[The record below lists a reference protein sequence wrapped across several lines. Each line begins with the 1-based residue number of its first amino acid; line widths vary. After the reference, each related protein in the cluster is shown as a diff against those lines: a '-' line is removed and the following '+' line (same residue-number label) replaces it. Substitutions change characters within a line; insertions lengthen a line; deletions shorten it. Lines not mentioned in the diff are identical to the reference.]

1 MRHKI
6 TAFTRYQKE
15 YTYSVNIC
23 GIALSKY
30 VPVDAHGHFIRNLT
44 YKLRRLP
51 TLKGAPLA
59 VGSTLREVEMG
70 RMNVVFVWQTTVHR
84 LT

>member
-6 TAFTRYQKE
+6 IAFTRYQKE

-30 VPVDAHGHFIRNLT
+30 VPVEDFIRNLT

-59 VGSTLREVEMG
+59 VGSALREVEMG